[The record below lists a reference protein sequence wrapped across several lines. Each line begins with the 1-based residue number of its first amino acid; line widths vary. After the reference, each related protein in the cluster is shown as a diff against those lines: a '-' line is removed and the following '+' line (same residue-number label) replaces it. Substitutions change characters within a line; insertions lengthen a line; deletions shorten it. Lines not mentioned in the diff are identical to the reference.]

1 MDEEMPAALITPAER
16 WQDFGAALNA
26 LSRYAFREAERE
38 LTRERKRG
46 NKADQR
52 ARAKQSIAPARNE
65 DDARLTG

>member
-1 MDEEMPAALITPAER
+1 MDQEEPVAIITPVER

-38 LTRERKRG
+38 LTRDRKRR

-52 ARAKQSIAPARNE
+52 GREAAQKESAPLLEQKSA
-65 DDARLTG
+65 